1 MLLSAHVINPE
12 RSVWVPVA
20 REQTQKAPGT
30 QRVGALCVLSAE
42 LDTTS
47 QRGHVVPGT
56 LSARD
61 QRL

>member
-12 RSVWVPVA
+12 CSVWVPVSA
-20 REQTQKAPGT
+20 RADAKGPGI

-56 LSARD
+56 LSGRD